1 MMMLQFRRVLSGS
14 SSDTRPL
21 NPVCTSVLSS
31 SEWNIVSEAGHLLHH
46 GSHFNQIIS
55 ICLKSVCLKEHGITT
70 QSPASAVIVA
80 SLRETQKF
88 PLQNSFNA
96 PANENGEG

>member
-1 MMMLQFRRVLSGS
+1 MMMLQFCRVLSGS

-21 NPVCTSVLSS
+21 NPVCTSVLFS
-31 SEWNIVSEAGHLLHH
+31 SEWNIVSEAKHLLH

-55 ICLKSVCLKEHGITT
+55 ICVKYVCLKEHGITT

-80 SLRETQKF
+80 SLRETQAF
-88 PLQNSFNA
+88 PLQNSLNA
-96 PANENGEG
+96 PVNENGEG